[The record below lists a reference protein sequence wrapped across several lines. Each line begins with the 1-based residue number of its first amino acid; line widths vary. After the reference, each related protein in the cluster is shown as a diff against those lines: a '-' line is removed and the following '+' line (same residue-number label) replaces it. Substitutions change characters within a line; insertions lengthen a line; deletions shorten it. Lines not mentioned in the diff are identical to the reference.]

1 MIISSKLMLIVMLT
15 IFEITLTLFSILE
28 ISKGAKFHQL
38 NSLHL
43 KYTVQFSTHISKFEK
58 DQIEEKES
66 DIEQLRIAVKNV
78 RQQPIEC
85 LDTVDFVNGF
95 IMRQIGTFHAVKI
108 CEKDINDANFALS
121 VIDNYA
127 QGSIDRERFI
137 ADLKE
142 VSQRFNQNSSDF
154 EKPVSDTVS
163 FVMRTMIPFV
173 ICISLF
179 NILFITYMSKTIS
192 SSIRN
197 TIKLL
202 RRSDDTQILFEQIEK
217 RTTGE
222 LKTLLKV
229 AKKRIANEMLTAQ
242 INQKLERLVEE
253 RTTSLLRANEELA
266 QFAYRASH
274 DLKAPLTSSKMLT
287 QFIVE
292 DIENGNYANA
302 ITDTNKIHDQ
312 MECLET
318 LVIGIL
324 SLTSADAENGHFSDI
339 SLDAIIES
347 IEQRLFGPENISR
360 GFIQLTDA
368 TTQPLIS
375 DEVRITQ
382 ILENLISNAWK
393 YRDESKATTPYVK
406 VSAIELHD
414 AFQLSVEDNGLGI
427 PNDRKDETFQM
438 FKRFHP
444 KVSSGSGLGLAIVK
458 KHVDILKGT
467 IVVDSSPRGTSF
479 IITLPKQV

>member
-1 MIISSKLMLIVMLT
+1 ML
-15 IFEITLTLFSILE
+15 
-28 ISKGAKFHQL
+28 
-38 NSLHL
+38 
-43 KYTVQFSTHISKFEK
+43 EK
-58 DQIEEKES
+58 NQIEEKQS

-78 RQQPIEC
+78 RQQPMEC

-95 IMRQIGTFHAVKI
+95 IMRQIDTFHAVEI

-127 QGSIDRERFI
+127 QSSIDRERFI
-137 ADLKE
+137 ADLKD
-142 VSQRFNQNSSDF
+142 VSQRFNQNSADF
-154 EKPVSDTVS
+154 EKPVADTVS
-163 FVMRTMIPFV
+163 FVMRTMVPFV

-179 NILFITYMSKTIS
+179 NIFFITYMSKTIS

-202 RRSDDTQILFEQIEK
+202 RRTDDTQILFEQIEK

-242 INQKLERLVEE
+242 INQKLELLVEE
-253 RTTSLLRANEELA
+253 RTNSLLRANEELA

-302 ITDTNKIHDQ
+302 IIDTNKIHDQ
-312 MECLET
+312 MERLET

-324 SLTSADAENGHFSDI
+324 SLTSADAENSSFSDI
-339 SLDAIIES
+339 SLSAVIES
-347 IEQRLFGPENISR
+347 IQQRLFGPENISAN
-360 GFIQLTDA
+360 FIQLADDMTH
-368 TTQPLIS
+368 PLFS
-375 DEVRITQ
+375 DEVRIMQ

-393 YRDESKATTPYVK
+393 YRDESKDSAPFVR
-406 VSAIELHD
+406 VSASNLLNEY
-414 AFQLSVEDNGLGI
+414 QVVVKDNGIGI
-427 PNDRKDETFQM
+427 PNDRKDEIFQM
-438 FKRFHP
+438 FKRFHS

-479 IITLPKQV
+479 VITLPKQV

>member
-1 MIISSKLMLIVMLT
+1 MKISSKLLLIVVLT

-43 KYTVQFSTHISKFEK
+43 KYTVQFSTYISTLEE
-58 DQIEEKES
+58 DQVDERES
-66 DIEQLRIAVKNV
+66 DLEQLRMAVKNV
-78 RQQPIEC
+78 RQQPTEC

-95 IMRQIGTFHAVKI
+95 IMRQIGTFHAVEI
-108 CEKDINDANFALS
+108 CKKDINDANFALS

-127 QGSIDRERFI
+127 QGLIERDTFI
-137 ADLKE
+137 TDLRD
-142 VSQRFNQNSSDF
+142 VALRFNQNSADF
-154 EKPVSDTVS
+154 EKPVADTVS

-179 NILFITYMSKTIS
+179 NILFISYMSKTIS

-202 RRSDDTQILFEQIEK
+202 RRTDDTQILFEQIEK

-253 RTTSLLRANEELA
+253 RTNSLLRANDELA

-302 ITDTNKIHDQ
+302 INDTNKIHDQ
-312 MECLET
+312 MERLEA

-324 SLTSADAENGHFSDI
+324 SLTSADAENGHYSNI
-339 SLDAIIES
+339 SLNAVIES
-347 IEQRLFGPENISR
+347 IEQRLFGPENISK
-360 GFIQLTDA
+360 GFVHLKDDM
-368 TTQPLIS
+368 TQPLFS
-375 DEVRITQ
+375 DEVRIVQ

-393 YRDESKATTPYVK
+393 YRDDSKETEPYVK
-406 VSAIELHD
+406 VSSRCVNGEYQIV
-414 AFQLSVEDNGLGI
+414 VEDNGLGI
-427 PNDRKDETFQM
+427 PSARKDEIFQM

-458 KHVDILKGT
+458 KHVEILKGT
-467 IVVDSSPRGTSF
+467 ILVETSERGTSF
-479 IITLPKQV
+479 AITLPKQV